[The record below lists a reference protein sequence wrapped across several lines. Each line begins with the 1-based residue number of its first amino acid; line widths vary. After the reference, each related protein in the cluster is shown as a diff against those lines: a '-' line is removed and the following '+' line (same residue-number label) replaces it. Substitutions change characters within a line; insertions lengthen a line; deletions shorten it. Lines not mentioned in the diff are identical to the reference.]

1 MKALENL
8 EARVALLES
17 TVKDQALELARL
29 KAPPAAPAAPAA
41 RKGSILKDR

>member
-17 TVKDQALELARL
+17 TVKDQALEIAKL
-29 KAPPAAPAAPAA
+29 KVPAPAPAPAPKKA
-41 RKGSILKDR
+41 GLLRDR